1 MRRQGG
7 FRSPGELPGAVPPRL
22 QRDAVVASQMRACA
36 RRLTSYSTFLFLFVY
51 TLSQVFVCLVF
62 IWRLPAGAIRRTR
75 ALPPTVSQGGG
86 SSLRFRDKPSIRT
99 LSTVCE
105 QPRQG
110 SPELAWLPGFV
121 SLAAAHALSAARA
134 LGIRPHW
141 CWEGHSPGC
150 CPWSFW
156 YPGDPPRENSVSW
169 STAAFLCRGRTS
181 VRIPTFSEK
190 SSTHGK

>member
-1 MRRQGG
+1 
-7 FRSPGELPGAVPPRL
+7 
-22 QRDAVVASQMRACA
+22 MRADLPVT
-36 RRLTSYSTFLFLFVY
+36 RHFFLFVY

-62 IWRLPAGAIRRTR
+62 IWRLPAGAIRRRTR

-141 CWEGHSPGC
+141 CWEGLSPGC

-156 YPGDPPRENSVSW
+156 YPGDPAPP
-169 STAAFLCRGRTS
+169 GRTLS
-181 VRIPTFSEK
+181 LGPLRRFSAEDAQVCVYLLLVK
-190 SSTHGK
+190 RVVLMVSSTP